1 MRSQVL
7 RFTAALLPTLLLC
20 ACGGSD
26 EAAGTPA
33 TVAVQQPAPQVQA
46 PPVVADPA
54 PAPQTLSAT
63 LSGVPAAQVTA
74 GTAYTFSPVLAAP
87 LPGFSFTVQGKPAWA
102 TFNIVNGS
110 LSGVPLPEHAGTT
123 SAIVISATNGQVA
136 AQLAPFTIT
145 VTVPVVATASA
156 SSAVTLSWLP
166 PAQNMDG
173 TAAMQIG
180 GYYVY
185 SGPSAQSLAQRAKL
199 TGAGTTS
206 HTLTGLAAGTHHF
219 AISAYTTG
227 SIEGELSPSVSKKL

>member
-7 RFTAALLPTLLLC
+7 RVTTALLPLLLLG

-26 EAAGTPA
+26 EAAGTAEP
-33 TVAVQQPAPQVQA
+33 VGLQQPASQVQA
-46 PPVVADPA
+46 PVAAEPA
-54 PAPQTLSAT
+54 PAPQTASAT
-63 LSGVPAAQVTA
+63 LSGTPAAQVSA
-74 GTAYTFSPVLAAP
+74 GTAYSFSPVLAAT
-87 LPGFSFTVQGKPAWA
+87 LPGFSFAVQGKPVWA

-123 SAIVISATNGQVA
+123 PAIVISATNGQVA
-136 AQLAPFTIT
+136 AELAPFTIT
-145 VTVPVVATASA
+145 VNVPAVAAAPAA
-156 SSAVTLSWLP
+156 SSVTLSWIP
-166 PAQNMDG
+166 PSQNMDG

-185 SGPSAQSLAQRAKL
+185 SGPSSQSLAQRAKI

-206 HTLTGLAAGTHHF
+206 HTLTGLTPGTHHF